1 MDDRTRMTLF
11 RQTLQG
17 LEAIHSRRIMHR
29 DISPRNLL
37 IDSFEP
43 PRAGICDFGKAKR
56 GTQGTETGIGP
67 IHTVAPEVWA
77 AAGPYSLAID
87 VWSLAYA
94 WLWTFQRRTDVKC
107 RTDARRQ
114 AALVATVAHLY
125 QGGDIS
131 ADFADLLRSM
141 LAYDADQR
149 PTAEKAL
156 LHAAWDEIEAV
167 ASDGDTECNSPR
179 SAPESFGPG
188 PVKKPRLDP
197 EPAAKGGAD
206 ECDGSLPSTSSP
218 PTP

>member
-1 MDDRTRMTLF
+1 MTLF
-11 RQTLQG
+11 RQTLLG
-17 LEAIHSRRIMHR
+17 LDAIHSRRIMHR

-37 IDSFEP
+37 IDSFQP

-56 GTQGTETGIGP
+56 GIQGTETGIGP

-77 AAGPYSLAID
+77 AAGPYSSAID

-114 AALVATVAHLY
+114 ASLMATIEHVY

-131 ADFADLLRSM
+131 SDFADLLRSM
-141 LAYDADQR
+141 LAYDAHQR

-156 LHAAWDEIEAV
+156 LHAAWDGIEAA
-167 ASDGDTECNSPR
+167 ASVGDTECNSPR
-179 SAPESFGPG
+179 SVSESFGPG
-188 PVKKPRLDP
+188 PAKKPRLDP
-197 EPAAKGGAD
+197 GTAAKGGTD
-206 ECDGSLPSTSSP
+206 ECDVSLPSTLSP